1 MKKILSVLCM
11 ISVFLGA
18 SVIPSSA
25 EAVSNSSEIITVNP
39 GLEDELTEYINGW
52 GGFNADIGR
61 LDCNNIR
68 TDSVHTGI
76 NSVTVPEGY
85 SEFIYT
91 EFKCK
96 SNTDYKLSFWRQ
108 NASGISYYVIPDM
121 RKAYGTADK
130 GFFSLKALAQGT
142 ISGSSDWTKEIVTF
156 NSGAYT
162 SVSLVLRNNGSG
174 NSSSR
179 FDDVDIIENPDS
191 GKIIKNGGFEYGLD
205 YWKYWNV
212 NADISENAYEGEY
225 SAALPSTA
233 TEVYPGFYQEFT
245 VEKNTFYRLSFSY
258 KGKVSYQSVWSVS
271 DSGTSATSGSYL
283 CDSFYNS
290 DSWKKVDRVFK
301 SKENTV
307 LRLWLRGGV
316 SSELYIDDVS
326 VEKYTKPISETAEKP
341 EIASHTQ
348 SSVTLKDAPGC
359 EYSADGISFQ
369 ASPTFTGLLTGI
381 EYKFVQRLK
390 ADEFNAVGA
399 ASDSVS
405 FKITALGDSDGNG
418 EVDSRDLAVLKKVL
432 LESTEEYSEEGC
444 DCDGKDGI
452 DLRDLVNLKKR
463 LTEITGTGNTLI
475 CGADISDFTVCY
487 SGDSEEVLE
496 AIEALNSAVKA
507 RIGEAL
513 AVEGDSENE
522 SKIAFTIDET
532 LYKAYVLDACK
543 NTVMVTASDAERL
556 SEIISVLTDRING
569 YPKEKRLNITEDFY
583 MDSTLNE
590 NLYGAKLVAF
600 TFDDIPHYQFY
611 GDNNTSVIMDAF
623 KRYNSSATFFAVGS
637 NFGYYGTDLVQYA
650 VDNGFEIGNH
660 GMRHTLGTTEEAVTA
675 EICDLNTYIKER
687 YGYTMRFYRP
697 SGLDTNE
704 ALFTVAERLN
714 MPIIGAAAYTNDW
727 DIENSSAEDIK
738 NTCIRGAQDGN
749 IILMHANSK
758 VADVIDEVLEELY
771 NDGFR
776 FVTLSELFRY
786 KGIAYDDIPKNIM
799 ISGIN
804 QIK

>member
-25 EAVSNSSEIITVNP
+25 EAVSDSSEIITVNP

-52 GGFNADIGR
+52 GGFKADIGR

-96 SNTDYKLSFWRQ
+96 PNTDYKLSFWRQ

-174 NSSSR
+174 NSASR

-212 NADISENAYEGEY
+212 NANISENAYEGKY

-233 TEVYPGFYQEFT
+233 SEVYPGFYQEFT

-307 LRLWLRGGV
+307 LRL
-316 SSELYIDDVS
+316 
-326 VEKYTKPISETAEKP
+326 
-341 EIASHTQ
+341 
-348 SSVTLKDAPGC
+348 
-359 EYSADGISFQ
+359 
-369 ASPTFTGLLTGI
+369 
-381 EYKFVQRLK
+381 
-390 ADEFNAVGA
+390 
-399 ASDSVS
+399 
-405 FKITALGDSDGNG
+405 
-418 EVDSRDLAVLKKVL
+418 
-432 LESTEEYSEEGC
+432 
-444 DCDGKDGI
+444 
-452 DLRDLVNLKKR
+452 
-463 LTEITGTGNTLI
+463 
-475 CGADISDFTVCY
+475 
-487 SGDSEEVLE
+487 
-496 AIEALNSAVKA
+496 
-507 RIGEAL
+507 
-513 AVEGDSENE
+513 
-522 SKIAFTIDET
+522 
-532 LYKAYVLDACK
+532 
-543 NTVMVTASDAERL
+543 
-556 SEIISVLTDRING
+556 
-569 YPKEKRLNITEDFY
+569 
-583 MDSTLNE
+583 
-590 NLYGAKLVAF
+590 
-600 TFDDIPHYQFY
+600 
-611 GDNNTSVIMDAF
+611 
-623 KRYNSSATFFAVGS
+623 
-637 NFGYYGTDLVQYA
+637 
-650 VDNGFEIGNH
+650 
-660 GMRHTLGTTEEAVTA
+660 
-675 EICDLNTYIKER
+675 
-687 YGYTMRFYRP
+687 
-697 SGLDTNE
+697 
-704 ALFTVAERLN
+704 
-714 MPIIGAAAYTNDW
+714 
-727 DIENSSAEDIK
+727 
-738 NTCIRGAQDGN
+738 
-749 IILMHANSK
+749 
-758 VADVIDEVLEELY
+758 
-771 NDGFR
+771 
-776 FVTLSELFRY
+776 
-786 KGIAYDDIPKNIM
+786 
-799 ISGIN
+799 
-804 QIK
+804 